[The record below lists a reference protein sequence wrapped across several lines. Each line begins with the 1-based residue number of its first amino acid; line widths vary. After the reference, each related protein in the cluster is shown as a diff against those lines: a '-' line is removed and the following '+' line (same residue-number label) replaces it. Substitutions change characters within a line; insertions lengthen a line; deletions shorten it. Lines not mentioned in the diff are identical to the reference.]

1 MKVQVNLRGQFLSKM
16 KAGQQ
21 VPNSIYTPRYL
32 SASDF
37 GMAISGDFASTSCLG
52 GEWTT
57 IGAYQVG
64 YRNFY
69 AFGVGAVTDN
79 GRDDRRT
86 ATVKIYSATGQLT
99 TGQVMIALTD
109 SNKYKITPVQVD
121 LASNWSSG
129 VKLGEDY
136 RIATFQSYLIIRYN
150 PTASTTISASSSTQ
164 ADIPVSNYAQ

>member
-1 MKVQVNLRGQFLSKM
+1 MAVKVG
-16 KAGQQ
+16 GQ

-32 SASDF
+32 SATDF
-37 GMAISGDFASTSCLG
+37 LMSGSLAFSSTACLLNQ
-52 GEWTT
+52 WTT
-57 IGAYQVG
+57 IGAYQVT

-86 ATVKIYSATGQLT
+86 ATIKIYSSSGQIT
-99 TGQVMIALTD
+99 TGQIMLALTD
-109 SNKYKITPVQVD
+109 SNLYKITPVQVD

-129 VKLGEDY
+129 VKVGEDY
-136 RIATFQSYLIIRYN
+136 RIATFQSYLIIRFN
-150 PTASTTISASSSTQ
+150 PSATVTVSAMSTTQ